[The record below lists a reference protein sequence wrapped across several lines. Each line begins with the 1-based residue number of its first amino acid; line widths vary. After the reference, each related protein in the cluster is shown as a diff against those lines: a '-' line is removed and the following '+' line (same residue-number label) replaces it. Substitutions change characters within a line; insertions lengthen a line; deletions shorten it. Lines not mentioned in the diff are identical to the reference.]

1 MCPACGKS
9 AMLRSRPRSW
19 LERIRRQLSGRMPFR
34 CHACGCRVWRAD
46 VVERIKGLREV
57 HRALTDAEL
66 ERLEPDSSEGDR
78 M

>member
-1 MCPACGKS
+1 
-9 AMLRSRPRSW
+9 MLHSRPRSW
-19 LERIRRQLSGRMPFR
+19 LERIRRQLSRRTPFR

-46 VVERIKGLREV
+46 VVERVKVLREV